1 MQLIVLVTS
10 LKYFFVEGGEQFV
23 VGLQTSKKIGLKP
36 TIKITLVGISFAV
49 ILFLVFLHSR
59 TIIPTRLLE
68 LMLGMVLYYFSFRMF
83 WEAIREKKKK
93 KKNVIMEEA
102 EEEEEEEEETVRKGY
117 RYRYIYLVS
126 LESIENSSALAALTF
141 VDISGALLGAL
152 LSIALFIGLS
162 IKIKSLLGKIPLKKL
177 RLISAILLAITATPL
192 IIYSSGLPSPEWI
205 HWIIPPLGE

>member
-23 VGLQTSKKIGLKP
+23 VGLQTSKKIGLKQ

-93 KKNVIMEEA
+93 DAIMEDEA
-102 EEEEEEEEETVRKGY
+102 EEEEEETVRKGY
-117 RYRYIYLVS
+117 RYGYIYLVS